1 MTGKGGW
8 GGRSIPNVRRANPR
22 EQADTLASVML
33 ERTLFLSSLD
43 VVSVQADSREQ
54 TLRQS

>member
-1 MTGKGGW
+1 M
-8 GGRSIPNVRRANPR
+8 RRANPR